1 MKLKIG
7 IKLAIALGML
17 VLLTVV
23 VAAVSFYGLRKI
35 SGNAKEI
42 ARASEIKYHSLN
54 LARHFI
60 GQQKAITD
68 YALTKYES
76 EKQNAADNGEGVRK
90 EIETLKG
97 LVKGADMTA
106 NFSQIEE
113 IHRDFEAVGNEMAT
127 FFVQNKLKEANE
139 SMEKFDSLSG
149 AVERQGALVDEYAD
163 KLILAASENMTVTM
177 KRANA
182 IVIAFT
188 VLAVI
193 GGIVMGMFTS
203 RSMSKRIGYLNAFA
217 NTLASGDLTVA
228 EMVGSNAKGS
238 DEITELER
246 SLKAMAANFKDI
258 LSNTTKSSYNV
269 AISAE
274 KVAVTSNQIAKSAQ
288 EEASATDET
297 TSSMEE
303 MAVSISQVAKNAEAL
318 ASNVDETS
326 ATITEMSASIEQV
339 GKNAE
344 VMAASVEETSA
355 TIEQMI
361 ASIEQS
367 SKNTSAM
374 TEAVSETSMT
384 IENLLSSVEQISKN
398 TEALKHMVTETSST
412 IEEMMRTVQEVAGR
426 IDGANKLSQNAYAI
440 AEEGGK
446 SIFRSIE
453 SLHNIGKTTERT
465 MGLIQNL
472 GKRSEEIGSIVEV
485 IDEIAD
491 QTNLLAL
498 NAAIEAARAG
508 DAGRGFAVVS
518 EEIRKLAER
527 SMEATK
533 EIAGVIKQV
542 QEETKN
548 AVKATEETYKEG
560 KEGISLAGSSKDA
573 FNNIISVIKD
583 TSAIM
588 ENISKSAAE
597 LNKATGQVMQ
607 YIVDMNAST
616 EEVASAVKLQAEGT
630 GSIRDA
636 IEKMNRQVHQVN
648 IAIKEQAIGGKQIR
662 QTLDRMKLSVQ
673 EVSMA
678 VKEQVSGS
686 KQIVQA
692 VEVMNTMTQNVAN
705 STMEQKLGGETIVK
719 AMEGMSHIASE
730 NLKLSSE
737 LRTTADDTLFQ
748 VENLQYVISNF
759 RIHTNGN
766 QRCWDIMRC
775 PETVRQKCP
784 AYMSQEDRCWLI
796 TGTWCKGVQQGDARS
811 KIRNCMTCEAFKIIQ
826 GLV

>member
-1 MKLKIG
+1 MKLSIRAKLLMGFLSVTALVFVVSYYSNYSLDVLRREFSVITGHLSKVEEIG
-7 IKLAIALGML
+7 DIEVSSQE
-17 VLLTVV
+17 VLMPVNDYL
-23 VAAVSFYGLRKI
+23 
-35 SGNAKEI
+35 
-42 ARASEIKYHSLN
+42 
-54 LARHFI
+54 
-60 GQQKAITD
+60 ITGD
-68 YALTKYES
+68 KKES
-76 EKQNAADNGEGVRK
+76 E
-90 EIETLKG
+90 
-97 LVKGADMTA
+97 
-106 NFSQIEE
+106 NFMKM
-113 IHRDFEAVGNEMAT
+113 V
-127 FFVQNKLKEANE
+127 
-139 SMEKFDSLSG
+139 DSLSEDISRHRQRNLSEEESKKLEEISSVLAEIKAG
-149 AVERQGALVDEYAD
+149 GGKILSSKVESTTSKELVKAMEEFDR
-163 KLILAASENMTVTM
+163 KGQILKEKAEELHEIIRKNTETSRKASE
-177 KRANA
+177 
-182 IVIAFT
+182 VIIAKTKKMLLLISGISLFLGV
-188 VLAVI
+188 VLGVFI
-193 GGIVMGMFTS
+193 S
-203 RSMSKRIGYLNAFA
+203 RSFSNKIGRLKDFA
-217 NTLASGDLTVA
+217 HSLSEGDLSATIEVSD
-228 EMVGSNAKGS
+228 ERFQ

-246 SLKAMAANFKDI
+246 SLKTMAGNFKDI

-269 AISAE
+269 ALSAE
-274 KVAVTSNQIAKSAQ
+274 KVAVTSNQIAQSAQ

-508 DAGRGFAVVS
+508 DAGRGFAVVA

-560 KEGISLAGSSKDA
+560 KEGISLAGASKDA
-573 FNNIISVIKD
+573 FNNIIAVIKD

-616 EEVASAVKLQAEGT
+616 EEVAGAVKLQAEGT

-636 IEKMNRQVHQVN
+636 IEKMNRQVQQVN

-662 QTLDRMKLSVQ
+662 ETLDRMKLSVQ

-692 VEVMNTMTQNVAN
+692 VEVMNTMTQSVAN

-737 LRTTADDTLFQ
+737 LRATAEDTLFQ
-748 VENLQYVISNF
+748 VENLQYIISNF
-759 RIHTNGN
+759 RIHSNGN
-766 QRCWDIMRC
+766 QRCWDILRC
-775 PETVRQKCP
+775 PETARQKCP

-811 KIRNCMTCEAFKIIQ
+811 KIRNCMTCEAFKVIQ
-826 GLV
+826 GLA